1 MDMPSNRI
9 ITIDGPAGSGKS
21 TVAHLLAERLGI
33 DYLDSG
39 AMYRAATLLAL
50 RRNIDP
56 ADGDI
61 LAPVLEEATLRFEW
75 TLSPPPLFLDGDD
88 VSSAIRTMEVSSQVS
103 EVARQGIIRD
113 VLVRQQRRI
122 ASEHPQLVTEG
133 RDQGSVVFPDAL
145 IHFYLH
151 ADPAVRAR
159 RRVDQLAGQ
168 GTMVKLEEIIADI
181 ERRDRIDSTRSV
193 GPLVRP
199 DGAVDIDSSS
209 MSIEE
214 VVEVMVVAVETVL
227 AQEGGET
234 C

>member
-1 MDMPSNRI
+1 MPSNRI

-33 DYLDSG
+33 EYLDSG

-56 ADGDI
+56 AEGDV

-75 TLSPPPLFLDGDD
+75 TMSPPPLFLDGED
-88 VSSAIRTMEVSSQVS
+88 VSAAIRMMEVSSRVS
-103 EVARQGIIRD
+103 EVARQGVIRD

-133 RDQGSVVFPDAL
+133 RDQGSVVFPEAL

-151 ADPAVRAR
+151 ADPAVRAH
-159 RRVDQLAGQ
+159 RRVDQLARQ
-168 GTMVKLEEIIADI
+168 GTRVELDEIIADI

-214 VVEVMVVAVETVL
+214 VVDAMVMAVETVL
-227 AQEGGET
+227 AEEGGET

>member
-1 MDMPSNRI
+1 MPSNRI

-50 RRNIDP
+50 KRGIDP
-56 ADGDI
+56 ADGEA
-61 LAPVLEEATLRFEW
+61 LAPALEEATLRFDW
-75 TLSPPPLFLDGDD
+75 SKSPPPLCLDGED
-88 VSSAIRTMEVSSQVS
+88 VSTAIRTMEVSSQVS
-103 EVARQGIIRD
+103 EVARQGVIRE
-113 VLVRQQRRI
+113 VLVRQQQRI
-122 ASEHPQLVTEG
+122 ASEHPHLVTEG

-145 IHFYLH
+145 VHFYLH

-159 RRVDQLAGQ
+159 RRVDQLARQ
-168 GTMVKLEEIIADI
+168 GIEVQLEEITADI
-181 ERRDRIDSTRSV
+181 ERRDRIDSTRTV

-199 DGAVDIDSSS
+199 EGAVDIDSSS

-214 VVEVMVVAVETVL
+214 VVDVMAGEVESKL
-227 AQEGGET
+227 SSEEGT
-234 C
+234 SC

>member
-1 MDMPSNRI
+1 MPSNRI

-56 ADGDI
+56 ADGEA

-88 VSSAIRTMEVSSQVS
+88 VSAAIRTMEVSSQVS
-103 EVARQGIIRD
+103 EVARQGVIRE

-151 ADPAVRAR
+151 ADPDVRAR

-168 GTMVKLEEIIADI
+168 GTRVELQEIIADI

-209 MSIEE
+209 KSIDE
-214 VVEVMVVAVETVL
+214 VVDAMVKEVESML
-227 AQEGGET
+227 PGEGGAS

>member
-1 MDMPSNRI
+1 MPSNRI

-33 DYLDSG
+33 EYLDSG

-56 ADGDI
+56 ADGDV

-75 TLSPPPLFLDGDD
+75 TMSPPPLFLDGED
-88 VSSAIRTMEVSSQVS
+88 VSTAIRMMEVSSRVS
-103 EVARQGIIRD
+103 EVARQGVIRD

-133 RDQGSVVFPDAL
+133 RDQGSVVFPEAL
-145 IHFYLH
+145 IHFYLY
-151 ADPAVRAR
+151 ADPAVRAH
-159 RRVDQLAGQ
+159 RRVDQLARQ
-168 GTMVKLEEIIADI
+168 GTRVELDEIIADI

-199 DGAVDIDSSS
+199 DGAIDIDSSS

-214 VVEVMVVAVETVL
+214 VVDAMVMAVETVL
-227 AQEGGET
+227 SEEGGET